1 MLLKR
6 NIQLALTPSM
16 YSSLNIKSSDLRML
30 FCLMLRY
37 EGARVRKYFGRPWI
51 YIMLLLAREGG
62 GFFFEI
68 LPCSSSMYTTINPV
82 LLVQN
87 NNVK

>member
-62 GFFFEI
+62 FFF
-68 LPCSSSMYTTINPV
+68 
-82 LLVQN
+82 
-87 NNVK
+87 